1 MVPSDATRS
10 PDHDELASFARAR
23 LAGFKVPAHWYD
35 VTELP
40 LNHAGKLLRPKLL
53 ELYLNAI
60 ARS

>member
-1 MVPSDATRS
+1 M
-10 PDHDELASFARAR
+10 

-40 LNHAGKLLRPKLL
+40 LNHAGKLLRPMLL
-53 ELYLNAI
+53 ELHLDAI